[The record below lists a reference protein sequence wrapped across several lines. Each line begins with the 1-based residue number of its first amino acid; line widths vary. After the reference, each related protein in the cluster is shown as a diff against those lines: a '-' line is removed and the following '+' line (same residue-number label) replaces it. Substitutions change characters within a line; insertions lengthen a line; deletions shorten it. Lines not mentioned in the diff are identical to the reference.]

1 MINGLGRVTEIA
13 GDDPFDTEKRQ
24 LRFFIQNGALIFTKR
39 NFHPDGELYFYEPTN
54 YTDE

>member
-1 MINGLGRVTEIA
+1 MINGLGKVTEIA

-24 LRFFIQNGALIFTKR
+24 LRFFIQNGTLIFTKR